1 MYRSKYVTLT
11 TEETYDHTSDAYE
24 AGARLL
30 GDALNEMSRVSNLEL
45 VSATTLDL
53 TTVPVRSTEPF
64 WDHTERLVMKYKGR
78 VSALI
83 LVKTGDKK

>member
-11 TEETYDHTSDAYE
+11 TDETYDHTTEAYE

-30 GDALNEMSRVSNLEL
+30 GDALNEMCKISDLEL

-53 TTVPVRSTEPF
+53 TTVPVRSTEML
-64 WDHTERLVMKYKGR
+64 WDHSIHYTIKYKGR

-83 LVKTGDKK
+83 LVKSGDKK